1 MSQSRKKKLCDF
13 LRQLVCLF
21 LCLLVLLPFY
31 MVFINSLKTKGEAAR
46 MSLALPSQ
54 WLWSNYSVVVRQG
67 RLAQGFLNSMCY
79 ALSSTMI
86 GVLLSS
92 MGAFVL
98 SRRRSGLNH
107 FLYYFVLSGLFFP
120 VNYVTLVRV
129 FQWLHLTNTR
139 LGIILVFTGAMV
151 PFCVFTIYSFVASV
165 PVQMDEAAVIDGAG
179 PIQLFFRII
188 FPLMKPTVVTCFILQ
203 FMGVWSD
210 FLTPLYLSSKSR
222 LFPMTMAVYQFFG
235 RNKSYWNYIFADI
248 VLTCLPVVIVYLVGQ
263 RYIIGGLTTGAVKE

>member
-1 MSQSRKKKLCDF
+1 MKKKRIRFVLKTA
-13 LRQLVCLF
+13 VSLF
-21 LCLLVLLPFY
+21 LCSFVVLPFY

-46 MSLALPSQ
+46 MSMALPAE
-54 WLWSNYSVVVRQG
+54 WLWENYLIVIREG
-67 RLAQGFLNSMCY
+67 RLAQGFASSLCY
-79 ALSSTMI
+79 ALGSTVI
-86 GVLLSS
+86 GVLLSA

-98 SRRRSGLNH
+98 SRRRTGFHN
-107 FLYYFVLSGLFFP
+107 FLYYFILSGLFFP
-120 VNYVTLVRV
+120 VNYVTLVRL

-139 LGIILVFTGAMV
+139 LGIILVFTSAMI
-151 PFCVFTIYSFVASV
+151 PFCVFTVYSFVQSV

-179 PIQLFFRII
+179 AVQLFFRII
-188 FPLMKPTVVTCFILQ
+188 FPLMKPTVITCFILQ

-235 RNKSYWNYIFADI
+235 KNKSYWNYVFADI

>member
-46 MSLALPSQ
+46 MSLALPSR

-67 RLAQGFLNSMCY
+67 RLVQGFLNSMCY

-235 RNKSYWNYIFADI
+235 QNKSYWNYIFADI

>member
-46 MSLALPSQ
+46 MSLALPSR

-67 RLAQGFLNSMCY
+67 RLVQGFLNSMCY

-120 VNYVTLVRV
+120 VNYVTLMRV

>member
-46 MSLALPSQ
+46 MSLALPSR

-67 RLAQGFLNSMCY
+67 RLVQGFLNSMCY